1 MRTPPREDR
10 RLRKL
15 TEICVALPEVE
26 RTRCGEHA
34 DFRVCGKVF
43 AYFLKSLHGDG
54 IVSVCCKPAL
64 GEGVVRASQDP
75 RRYYLPAYLGAR
87 GWFGIRLDL
96 GNIDWHEVQNC
107 VTRSYELAAQRTPAR
122 SSERPNRTAAYATG
136 AMILSQVAARPLSL
150 AVQPP
155 RPVPPPALARRR
167 P

>member
-1 MRTPPREDR
+1 
-10 RLRKL
+10 
-15 TEICVALPEVE
+15 VALPEVE

-43 AYFLKSLHGDG
+43 AYFLKNLNGDG

-64 GEGVVRASQDP
+64 GEGVARASQDP

-87 GWFGIRLDL
+87 GWFAIRMDL

-122 SSERPNRTAAYATG
+122 TAERLNRTAAYIAGT
-136 AMILSQVAARPLSL
+136 MLLSRVPARPLSI
-150 AVQPP
+150 AVHPP
-155 RPVPPPALARRR
+155 RPAPSMARRR